1 MGRTRQPLAVLEAKG
16 KKHLTKAE
24 IKERKSTELKV
35 DFKNIEIPNYLSSKL
50 KKEFEDLSLKLLEI
64 DIMTELDEDTLARY
78 LLAKEKYLKYT
89 KLLNKAI
96 RESDIVA
103 MERLTSMQDKAFK
116 QCRACAND
124 LGLTIASRCKLIV
137 PQSPDPPKKN
147 KFLEKFGDES
157 GKKG

>member
-24 IKERKSTELKV
+24 IEERKSAELKV
-35 DFKNIEIPNYLSSKL
+35 DLKNIEIPSYLSSKL
-50 KKEFEDLSLKLLEI
+50 KKEFEDLSFKLLQI
-64 DIMTELDEDTLARY
+64 GIMTELDEDTLARY

-96 RESDIVA
+96 RESNIVA

-124 LGLTIASRCKLIV
+124 LGLTIAARCKLVV
-137 PQSPDPPKKN
+137 PPSKDPPKKN
-147 KFLEKFGDES
+147 KFLDKFGDS
-157 GKKG
+157 GGEG